1 MVKGRKSDRD
11 GKRGDF
17 RVERFTDFAIGMPT
31 DFNEEPEI
39 RYHVLSGKAYIV
51 QRWKGCAAA
60 REVALE
66 TVTQL
71 VGALP
76 TTGGQAQEGWYDAT
90 GQYQGPIPEADLGL
104 LKS

>member
-1 MVKGRKSDRD
+1 MVKSRKSDRD
-11 GKRGDF
+11 GKRGGF

-66 TVTQL
+66 TVTEL
-71 VGALP
+71 VGAP
-76 TTGGQAQEGWYDAT
+76 PQEGWYDAA

>member
-1 MVKGRKSDRD
+1 MAKRG
-11 GKRGDF
+11 GKRRGGQNRGF

-66 TVTQL
+66 TVTEL
-71 VGALP
+71 VGAP
-76 TTGGQAQEGWYDAT
+76 PQEGWYDAT
-90 GQYQGPIPEADLGL
+90 GQFQGPIPEADLGL
-104 LKS
+104 LKN